1 MVKAKAK
8 KKPKKT
14 KEFSTEIKGIGAFNT
29 ISVTVILVVTA
40 MVFLIS
46 IVLLSYSQES
56 IKGLQNDLSADFISN
71 LQVFNKDIYSGN
83 VEELQNDLN
92 QVMSG
97 SIYNT
102 SGKFQI

>member
-1 MVKAKAK
+1 MVKAKSK

-14 KEFSTEIKGIGAFNT
+14 KEFSMKIKGIGAFNT

-71 LQVFNKDIYSGN
+71 L
-83 VEELQNDLN
+83 
-92 QVMSG
+92 
-97 SIYNT
+97 
-102 SGKFQI
+102 